1 MSLRY
6 RPPIGLRLEV
16 ALHEVESR
24 TLKDCMSTRFYEIGE
39 VKTFCN
45 LNTVKLNVKCKNI
58 RGFSHVTKSGE
69 KFKFS
74 DLA

>member
-1 MSLRY
+1 MSPRY
-6 RPPIGLRLEV
+6 RPSIELRLEV

-58 RGFSHVTKSGE
+58 HPLKKVAS
-69 KFKFS
+69 
-74 DLA
+74 